1 VRLSGEVI
9 SDEAR
14 AVERRLADQLG
25 LEPEAVREYV
35 LAVLEERLWRSGER
49 KDRPTG
55 FRFQRGSHSGTWVRD
70 PEGTDVLPPG
80 AQPPPS

>member
-1 VRLSGEVI
+1 VDAVI

-14 AVERRLADQLG
+14 AVERRLAEQLG

-35 LAVLEERLWRSGER
+35 LELLEERLWRSGER
-49 KDRPTG
+49 KERPTG
-55 FRFQRGSHSGTWVRD
+55 FRFKRGSHSGTWVRD

-80 AQPPPS
+80 VRPPPV